1 MLSNDLMGVLALA
14 VVWVTTLLVAGAA
27 AQRIAALAAQ
37 RRRMRPLAP
46 GEVGVGLVE
55 GDVAAVDAGVIAV
68 RRVEQVGRQAADD
81 HDRQAIVFSDRSYAG
96 EVMGGTLKRADGAEL
111 HLAPA
116 LSAEVWLA
124 AEAVRAAAACPDGAT
139 FDSAYEHARKARGFA
154 RTVTATVPEGARVW
168 AFGEV
173 RREDPLTM
181 RPLPDGKLLLAT
193 FDPRVWCGARITE
206 LAVFI
211 VLVLAVAAGC
221 TAIALYP
228 PHFGLV
234 STIGGALCLA
244 YFLLVQPA
252 GTAAR
257 DRSLFP
263 HEHALRGSWVK
274 GAEPREQ
281 KAAATLLKGAP

>member
-1 MLSNDLMGVLALA
+1 MLSNDVMGVIALA

-27 AQRIAALAAQ
+27 AQRLVALAAQ

-55 GDVAAVDAGVIAV
+55 GDVAAGAGEIAV
-68 RRVEQVGRQAADD
+68 HRVEQVGRQAADD
-81 HDRQAIVFSDRSYAG
+81 HDQRAIVFSDRSYAG
-96 EVMGGTLKRADGAEL
+96 EVLGGTLKQADGAEL
-111 HLAPA
+111 HVAPA
-116 LSAEVWLA
+116 LDAEVWLR
-124 AEAVRAAAACPDGAT
+124 AEAVRAAAECPDSAT
-139 FDSAYEHARKARGFA
+139 FDSAYEQARKARGFA
-154 RTVTATVPEGARVW
+154 RTVTAKAPEGARVW

-173 RREDPLTM
+173 RRGDPRTM
-181 RPLPDGKLLLAT
+181 RPWPDGKLLLAT
-193 FDPRVWCGARITE
+193 FDPRGWCGARITE

-211 VLVLAVAAGC
+211 VLVIAVAAGC
-221 TAIALYP
+221 TAIALYR

-252 GTAAR
+252 GTAVR
-257 DRSLFP
+257 DRALFP
-263 HEHALRGSWVK
+263 HEHVLRGSWVK
-274 GAEPREQ
+274 GAEPHEQ